1 MSRLERNW
9 QYAEQYPNETDA
21 QVRAR
26 RLSLELGIE
35 PISRAVAAQLSGFVA
50 ATGATVICEVGTGV
64 GVSGLALLRY
74 APNATL
80 TSIDVDAEHLRQART
95 VFAEAGVPNAQLR
108 LIEGDAMQ
116 VLPRLNLGAYD
127 LLVIDADSE
136 HLLEYVEYALQ
147 IVRAG
152 GSIAIPNAFARGRVA
167 DPAARNLAT
176 QTMRD
181 LLATVAD
188 SPAIAP
194 VLSPA
199 GDGLLLLT
207 RLQDDTSAS

>member
-35 PISRAVAAQLSGFVA
+35 PVSRAVASALSGLVA
-50 ATGATVICEVGTGV
+50 ASGAKAICELGTGV
-64 GVSGLALLRY
+64 GVSGLALMRY
-74 APNATL
+74 APEATL
-80 TSIDVDAEHLRQART
+80 TSIESEAEHLRQARV
-95 VFAEAGVPNAQLR
+95 VFAEAEIPSSRLR
-108 LIEGDAMQ
+108 LIEGDAAQ
-116 VLPRLNLGAYD
+116 VLPRLNLEAYD
-127 LLVIDADSE
+127 IVMLHADPG
-136 HLLEYVEYALQ
+136 HLLDYFESALQ
-147 IVRAG
+147 IVRPG
-152 GSIAIPNAFARGRVA
+152 GTIAVPGAFAHGRVA
-167 DPAARNLAT
+167 DPAARDEVTQNL
-176 QTMRD
+176 RD
-181 LLATVAD
+181 LLTTVGD

-207 RLQDDTSAS
+207 RLDS

>member
-21 QVRAR
+21 QMRAR

-35 PISRAVAAQLSGFVA
+35 PVSRAVAAQLSGFVA
-50 ATGATVICEVGTGV
+50 STAATAICEIGTGV

-74 APNATL
+74 AQDATL
-80 TSIDVDAEHLRQART
+80 TSIESDPEHLRQART
-95 VFAEAGVPNAQLR
+95 VFADAGVQGSQLR

-127 LLVIDADSE
+127 LLLIDADSQG
-136 HLLEYVEYALQ
+136 LLDYFELALQ
-147 IVRAG
+147 IVRQG
-152 GSIAIPNAFARGRVA
+152 GSVLVPNAFARGKVT
-167 DPAARNLAT
+167 DPAARDEET
-176 QTMRD
+176 QNMRD
-181 LLATVAD
+181 LLSAVAD
-188 SPAIAP
+188 SPATSV

-199 GDGLLLLT
+199 GDGLLTVT
-207 RLQDDTSAS
+207 RLKD